1 MSDLPIPRH
10 LLEKYFG
17 DDPRM
22 VAAMEEQSQAVETS
36 TAAVAA
42 TEALKDATV
51 IVLSPNGDFTNERV
65 LEWDEGIEVE
75 LTDSAVIFRVK
86 DVALTREG
94 RVMLVAPA
102 DVELFLPL
110 EGTIVSDVA
119 PALLFGKMLDAPR
132 LASIPNYANDAAA
145 AAGGVEVA
153 QVYRNGSVLMV
164 RVA

>member
-1 MSDLPIPRH
+1 MAAAHQLPQLDWLPVPWLQRRNAGNLGAGGGSHTVGGMSDLPIPRH

-42 TEALKDATV
+42 TDALKDATV

-75 LTDSAVIFRVK
+75 LTDSA
-86 DVALTREG
+86 
-94 RVMLVAPA
+94 
-102 DVELFLPL
+102 
-110 EGTIVSDVA
+110 
-119 PALLFGKMLDAPR
+119 
-132 LASIPNYANDAAA
+132 
-145 AAGGVEVA
+145 
-153 QVYRNGSVLMV
+153 
-164 RVA
+164 